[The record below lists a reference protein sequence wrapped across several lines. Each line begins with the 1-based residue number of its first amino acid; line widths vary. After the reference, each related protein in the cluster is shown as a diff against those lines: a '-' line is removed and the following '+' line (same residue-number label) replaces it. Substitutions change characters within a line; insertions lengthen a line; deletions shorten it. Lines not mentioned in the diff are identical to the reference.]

1 MLLDHMFKTPG
12 PQEIVIIRK
21 DGKLKHVTRPLP
33 QTVDND
39 ESDKPLFPISKDR
52 S

>member
-1 MLLDHMFKTPG
+1 MFRPAG

-21 DGKLKHVTRPLP
+21 DGQLKHEVRPLP
-33 QTVDND
+33 QTTDND
-39 ESDKPLFPISKDR
+39 QSDKPLFPISKDR